1 MRKTFLAYA
10 RPSIGQDEIKRIIQ
24 SLENGWLTTGPSVK
38 ALEDEFVRRSGVSH
52 AVALN
57 SCTAALHLG
66 LIALGV
72 GPGDEVVMPSLTF
85 VAGAQ
90 CAREIGAVPVFAD
103 VDEKTLT
110 ITAETVAAVTTSR
123 TKCIMPMHYAGYPAA
138 VDEIVDF
145 ARPRGIKVF
154 EDAAHSVGMLSRGRW
169 AGASSDASAFSF
181 YPTKNITSGEGGL
194 LLTNNPEIA
203 ARVRRLSLHGMS
215 RDAWK
220 RYTAG
225 GSWRYDVVELGYKY
239 NLPDIGAAIALGQFD
254 RLGDLQAERERL
266 ARYYLERLA
275 NLPGISPITKFVDEP
290 DRHAWCMFVI
300 RVDAARAGITRDALI
315 ERFRQANIGTSVH
328 YIPTHHFTAYR
339 DLPAKLPVTDRVW
352 EQILSLPLYPGMSLA
367 DVDDV
372 IDVLGEAMRAPAQR
386 AIVA

>member
-1 MRKTFLAYA
+1 M
-10 RPSIGQDEIKRIIQ
+10 
-24 SLENGWLTTGPSVK
+24 TTGPSVK
-38 ALEDEFVRRSGVSH
+38 ALEDRFTEMSGVPH

-103 VDEKTLT
+103 VDERTLT
-110 ITAETVAAVTTSR
+110 VTVETIAAVTTPR
-123 TKCIMPMHYAGYPAA
+123 TRCIIPMHYAGRPAP
-138 VDEIVDF
+138 VDEIVAF
-145 ARPRGIKVF
+145 ARPRGIKVL

-169 AGASSDASAFSF
+169 AGATSDAAAFSF

-194 LLTNNPEIA
+194 LLTKDGDLA
-203 ARVRRLSLHGMS
+203 SRVRRLSLHGMS

-239 NLPDIGAAIALGQFD
+239 NLPDIGAAIALAQLD
-254 RLGDLQAERERL
+254 RLGELQAERERL
-266 ARYYLERLA
+266 ARHYLRRLTGI
-275 NLPGISPITKFVDEP
+275 PGVTPITQFLRSP

-300 RVDAARAGITRDALI
+300 RVDEEEANVSRDAVI
-315 ERFRQANIGTSVH
+315 DYCREANVGTSVH
-328 YIPTHHFTAYR
+328 YIPTHQFTAYK
-339 DLPAKLPVTDRVW
+339 DLPARLPVTDMIWQR
-352 EQILSLPLYPGMSLA
+352 ILSLPLYPGMTLQ

-372 IDVLGEAMRAPAQR
+372 VEALGGATQMPAEK
-386 AIVA
+386 ASVA

>member
-1 MRKTFLAYA
+1 M
-10 RPSIGQDEIKRIIQ
+10 
-24 SLENGWLTTGPSVK
+24 TTGPSVK
-38 ALEDEFVRRSGVSH
+38 ALEDRFVDISGIPN

-103 VDEKTLT
+103 VDEHSLT
-110 ITAETVAAVTTSR
+110 ITAQTVAAVTTPR
-123 TKCIMPMHYAGYPAA
+123 TRCIIPMHYAGQPAP
-138 VDEIVDF
+138 VDEIVAF
-145 ARPRGIKVF
+145 ARPRNIKVL

-169 AGASSDASAFSF
+169 AGATSDAAAFSF

-194 LLTNNPEIA
+194 LLTKDAELA
-203 ARVRRLSLHGMS
+203 SRVRRLSLHGMS

-239 NLPDIGAAIALGQFD
+239 NLPDIGAAIALAQLE
-254 RLGDLQAERERL
+254 RLDELQTERERL
-266 ARYYLERLA
+266 ARHYLRRLTGI
-275 NLPGISPITKFVDEP
+275 PGINTITQFLRSP
-290 DRHAWCMFVI
+290 DRHAWCMFVV
-300 RVDAARAGITRDALI
+300 RVDEEEAGVSRDAVI
-315 ERFRQANIGTSVH
+315 DYCRGANIGTSVH
-328 YIPTHHFTAYR
+328 YIPTHQFSAYKY
-339 DLPAKLPVTDRVW
+339 LPARLPVTDMVW
-352 EQILSLPLYPGMSLA
+352 ERILSLPLYPGMTLQ

-372 IDVLGEAMRAPAQR
+372 VEALVGATQMPA
-386 AIVA
+386 AKASVA

>member
-1 MRKTFLAYA
+1 MRNNFLAYA
-10 RPSIGQDEIKRIIQ
+10 RPNIGPDEIKRIVE

-38 ALEDEFVRRSGVSH
+38 ALEDTFVRATGIPY

-66 LIALGV
+66 LLALGV
-72 GPGDEVVMPSLTF
+72 GSGDEVVMPSLTF

-110 ITAETVAAVTTSR
+110 ITAETVAAVTTPR

-138 VDEIVDF
+138 VDEIVEF
-145 ARPRGIKVF
+145 AQPRGIKVF

-169 AGASSDASAFSF
+169 AGAASDASAFSF

-194 LLTNNPEIA
+194 LLTHDAEVA

-239 NLPDIGAAIALGQFD
+239 NLPDIGAAIALGQFQ
-254 RLGDLQAERERL
+254 RLGELQAERERL
-266 ARYYLERLA
+266 ARRYLEQIA
-275 NLPGISPITKFVDEP
+275 NLPGITPITQFVEEP

-300 RVDAARAGITRDALI
+300 RVDSAKAGIARDALI

-328 YIPTHHFTAYR
+328 YIPTHQFTAYR

-352 EQILSLPLYPGMSLA
+352 EQILSLPLYPGMTLD

-372 IDVLGEAMRAPAQR
+372 VDVLVEATRVPAKR